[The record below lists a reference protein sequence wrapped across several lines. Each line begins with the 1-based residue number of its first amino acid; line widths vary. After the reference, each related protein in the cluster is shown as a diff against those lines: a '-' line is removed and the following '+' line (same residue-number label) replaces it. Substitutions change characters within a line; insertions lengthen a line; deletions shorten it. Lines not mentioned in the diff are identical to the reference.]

1 GSLVHPSGGRGLR
14 GALRV
19 HCQRPDM
26 APLMPRHIGSA
37 DPARRP
43 VIAGAQVLHWRIPC
57 RRTPMKRICC
67 LLFALL
73 PVVAMAYPIE
83 VAKQFN
89 GAEIS
94 VTTQEIDHNMAAL
107 MLYNY
112 GQAEAQCTAIFR
124 NGPEAP

>member
-1 GSLVHPSGGRGLR
+1 
-14 GALRV
+14 
-19 HCQRPDM
+19 
-26 APLMPRHIGSA
+26 
-37 DPARRP
+37 
-43 VIAGAQVLHWRIPC
+43 
-57 RRTPMKRICC
+57 MKRICC

-124 NGPEAP
+124 NRPEAPRTRRAVIAPGATSNMAIKFSRSVIRLRVQLTCELQ